1 MNLFSGLNWLT
12 SMAPRRATVRDDAPD
27 PADMGTAFG
36 LDASMEAQNLTAP
49 AAAPKAAARS
59 PLSQRLVRRPR
70 R

>member
-12 SMAPRRATVRDDAPD
+12 SMAPRRAVVHDDAPD

-36 LDASMEAQNLTAP
+36 LDASMAEEPPAP
-49 AAAPKAAARS
+49 DKSRAAKGS
-59 PLSQRLVRRPR
+59 PPLNNDRLVRRPR